1 MNFTDVS
8 KETQKLFTNLID
20 DANLERVINIK
31 LLSCNELKQI
41 GKVVKANDLLKF
53 MTDND
58 VIILINEV
66 IFDQL
71 EGDQKELVAQELIA
85 YVSYDFEKAKLVI
98 TQPDV
103 NTFSLVLKKVGSDK
117 YLRIQ
122 EIIRLA
128 FEQLKEKEADKV
140 AAEKNPK
147 K

>member
-128 FEQLKEKEADKV
+128 FEQLKEKEADKA

>member
-71 EGDQKELVAQELIA
+71 ESDQKELVAQELIA

-128 FEQLKEKEADKV
+128 FEQLKEKEADKA

>member
-1 MNFTDVS
+1 MNYTDVS
-8 KETQKLFTNLID
+8 LDTQKIFNQLID
-20 DANLERVINIK
+20 DASLERVVNIK
-31 LLSCNELKQI
+31 FLGCPELKQI

-66 IFDQL
+66 IFDKL
-71 EGDQKELVAQELIA
+71 EQDQKELVAQELIA
-85 YVSYDFEKAKLVI
+85 YIGFDFEKGKLVI

-103 NTFSLVLKKVGSDK
+103 STFSLLLKKVGSEK

-128 FEQLKEKEADKV
+128 FEQLKDKEA
-140 AAEKNPK
+140 ENNENTK
-147 K
+147 KSKK

>member
-20 DANLERVINIK
+20 EANLERVINIK

-85 YVSYDFEKAKLVI
+85 YVSYDFEKGKLVI

-117 YLRIQ
+117 
-122 EIIRLA
+122 
-128 FEQLKEKEADKV
+128 
-140 AAEKNPK
+140 
-147 K
+147 

>member
-1 MNFTDVS
+1 MNYTEVS
-8 KETQKLFTNLID
+8 LDTEKIFNQLID
-20 DANLERVINIK
+20 EASLERVINIK
-31 LLSCNELKQI
+31 FLGCPELKQI

-66 IFDQL
+66 IFDKL
-71 EGDQKELVAQELIA
+71 EQDQKELVAQELIA
-85 YVSYDFEKAKLVI
+85 YIGFDFEKGKLVI

-103 NTFSLVLKKVGSDK
+103 STFSLLLKKVGSEK

-128 FEQLKEKEADKV
+128 FEQLKDKES
-140 AAEKNPK
+140 ENNENTK
-147 K
+147 KSKK

>member
-1 MNFTDVS
+1 MNYTDVS
-8 KETQKLFTNLID
+8 LDTQKIFNQLID
-20 DANLERVINIK
+20 DASLERVVNIK
-31 LLSCNELKQI
+31 FLGCPELKQI

-66 IFDQL
+66 IFDKL
-71 EGDQKELVAQELIA
+71 EQDQKELVAQELIA
-85 YVSYDFEKAKLVI
+85 YIGFDFEKGKLVI

-103 NTFSLVLKKVGSDK
+103 NTFSLLLKKVGSEK

-128 FEQLKEKEADKV
+128 FEQLKDKEA
-140 AAEKNPK
+140 ENNENTK
-147 K
+147 KSKK

>member
-1 MNFTDVS
+1 MNYTDVS
-8 KETQKLFTNLID
+8 LDTQKIFNQLID
-20 DANLERVINIK
+20 DASLERVVNIK
-31 LLSCNELKQI
+31 FLGCLELKQI

-66 IFDQL
+66 IFDKL
-71 EGDQKELVAQELIA
+71 EQDQKELVAQELIA
-85 YVSYDFEKAKLVI
+85 YIGFDFEKGKLVI

-103 NTFSLVLKKVGSDK
+103 NTFSLLLKKVGSEK

-128 FEQLKEKEADKV
+128 FEQLKDKEA
-140 AAEKNPK
+140 ENNENTK
-147 K
+147 KSKK

>member
-1 MNFTDVS
+1 MNYTEVS
-8 KETQKLFTNLID
+8 LDTQKIFNQLID
-20 DANLERVINIK
+20 GARLERVVNIK
-31 LLSCNELKQI
+31 FLGCPELKQI

-66 IFDQL
+66 IFDKL
-71 EGDQKELVAQELIA
+71 EQDQKELVAQELIA
-85 YVSYDFEKAKLVI
+85 YIGFDFEKGKLVI

-103 NTFSLVLKKVGSDK
+103 STFSLLLKKVGSEK

-128 FEQLKEKEADKV
+128 FEQLKDKEA
-140 AAEKNPK
+140 ENNENTK
-147 K
+147 KSKK

>member
-1 MNFTDVS
+1 MNYTDVS
-8 KETQKLFTNLID
+8 LDTQKIINQLID
-20 DANLERVINIK
+20 DASLERVVNIK
-31 LLSCNELKQI
+31 FLGCPELKQI

-66 IFDQL
+66 IFDKL
-71 EGDQKELVAQELIA
+71 EQDQKELVAQELIA
-85 YVSYDFEKAKLVI
+85 YIGFDFEKGKLVI

-103 NTFSLVLKKVGSDK
+103 NTFSLLLKKVGSEK

-128 FEQLKEKEADKV
+128 FEQLKDKEA
-140 AAEKNPK
+140 ENNENTK
-147 K
+147 KSKK

>member
-1 MNFTDVS
+1 MNFTEVS
-8 KETQKLFTNLID
+8 KVTQKLFTDLID
-20 DANLERVINIK
+20 EAKLERVINIK

-41 GKVVKANDLLKF
+41 GKVVKASDLLKF

-128 FEQLKEKEADKV
+128 FEQLKEKEADK
-140 AAEKNPK
+140 AAAKKNPK

>member
-1 MNFTDVS
+1 MNYTDVS
-8 KETQKLFTNLID
+8 LDTQKIFNQLID
-20 DANLERVINIK
+20 DASLERVVNIK
-31 LLSCNELKQI
+31 FLGCPELKQI

-66 IFDQL
+66 IFDKL
-71 EGDQKELVAQELIA
+71 EQDQKELVAQELIA
-85 YVSYDFEKAKLVI
+85 YIGFDFEKGKLVI

-103 NTFSLVLKKVGSDK
+103 STFSLLLKKVGSEK

-128 FEQLKEKEADKV
+128 FEQLKDKEA
-140 AAEKNPK
+140 ENNENSK
-147 K
+147 KSKK

>member
-8 KETQKLFTNLID
+8 KETQKLFTTLID

-128 FEQLKEKEADKV
+128 FEQLKEKEADKA

>member
-20 DANLERVINIK
+20 EANLERVINIK

-85 YVSYDFEKAKLVI
+85 YVSYDFEKGKLVI

-128 FEQLKEKEADKV
+128 FEQLKEKEADKA

>member
-1 MNFTDVS
+1 MNYTDVS
-8 KETQKLFTNLID
+8 KETEKIFNKFID
-20 DANLERVINIK
+20 QADLQRVVNIK
-31 LLSCNELKQI
+31 FLGCPELKQI

-66 IFDQL
+66 IFDKL
-71 EGDQKELVAQELIA
+71 EEDQKELVVQELIA
-85 YVSYDFEKAKLVI
+85 YVGFDFEKGKVLI

-103 NTFSLVLKKVGSDK
+103 NTFSLLLQKVGSEK
-117 YLRIQ
+117 YLKIQ

-128 FEQLKEKEADKV
+128 FEQLKDKESENSEGNK
-140 AAEKNPK
+140 KNK

>member
-1 MNFTDVS
+1 MNYTEVS
-8 KETQKLFTNLID
+8 LDTQKIFNQLID
-20 DANLERVINIK
+20 DARLERVVNIK
-31 LLSCNELKQI
+31 FLGCPELKQI

-66 IFDQL
+66 IFDKL
-71 EGDQKELVAQELIA
+71 EQDQKELVAQELIA
-85 YVSYDFEKAKLVI
+85 YIGFDFEKGKLVI

-103 NTFSLVLKKVGSDK
+103 STFSLLLKKVGSEK

-128 FEQLKEKEADKV
+128 FEQLKDKEA
-140 AAEKNPK
+140 ENNENTK
-147 K
+147 KSKK

>member
-1 MNFTDVS
+1 MNYTEVS
-8 KETQKLFTNLID
+8 LDTQKIFNQLID
-20 DANLERVINIK
+20 EASLERVVNIK
-31 LLSCNELKQI
+31 FLGCPELKQI

-66 IFDQL
+66 IFDKL
-71 EGDQKELVAQELIA
+71 EQDQKELVAQELIA
-85 YVSYDFEKAKLVI
+85 YIGFDFEKGKLVI

-103 NTFSLVLKKVGSDK
+103 STFSLLLKKVGSDK

-128 FEQLKEKEADKV
+128 FEQLKDKEA
-140 AAEKNPK
+140 ENNENTK
-147 K
+147 KSKK